1 MKWVTRWRPRGNR
14 TATAWLI
21 RCFIDPGAEHPHRD
35 ARSNGVALRTIV
47 ALLLTLQAGSARAA
61 EPAPLALEKTILLPN
76 VVVRIDHLSIDL
88 ARKHLFVAELGNGTV
103 DVIDLEAGNAIGR
116 IAGLAEPQG
125 IVYVPAPDVIVVASG
140 GDGTVRMFRGGDLSP
155 AGQVAL
161 GDDADNVRLDR
172 RTGHVVVG
180 HGSGAL
186 AVIDPLRAIKLAD
199 IELAVHP
206 ESFQLDPGTQRIFV
220 SLPDARQI
228 GVVDLESRRQ
238 TGAWTVPDLKAN
250 FPLAIDESGARIATV
265 FRSPARFVLLDTK
278 SGAVVANVATC
289 NDADDVFFDAKRQ
302 RIYISCGAGAL
313 DVFQND
319 GANTHLVAQV
329 STPPGGRTSLF
340 VPELDRLF
348 VAVRARLLR
357 SDASVLVF
365 RPAP

>member
-1 MKWVTRWRPRGNR
+1 M
-14 TATAWLI
+14 
-21 RCFIDPGAEHPHRD
+21 F
-35 ARSNGVALRTIV
+35 V
-47 ALLLTLQAGSARAA
+47 ALLLTLHVGSTRAA
-61 EPAPLALEKTILLPN
+61 EPAPLALEKTIPLPD
-76 VVVRIDHLSIDL
+76 VVGRIDHLSIDL

-125 IVYVPAPDVIVVASG
+125 IVYVPAPDLIVVASG

-180 HGSGAL
+180 HGSGGL
-186 AVIDPLRAIKLAD
+186 AVIDPVHATRLAD
-199 IELAVHP
+199 IEVAVHP
-206 ESFQLDPGTQRIFV
+206 ESFQLDPGSRRIFV
-220 SLPDARQI
+220 SLPDAQQI
-228 GVVDLESRRQ
+228 GVVDLESKRQ

-250 FPLAIDESGARIATV
+250 FPLAIDASGTLLATV
-265 FRSPARFVLLDTK
+265 YRSPARLVLLDTN
-278 SGAVVANVATC
+278 SGAVVANLATC
-289 NDADDVFFDAKRQ
+289 NDADDVFLDAKRK
-302 RIYISCGAGAL
+302 RIYISCGAGAV
-313 DVFQND
+313 DVFQNE

-329 STPPGGRTSLF
+329 STPPGGRTALF

-357 SDASVLVF
+357 SDAAILVF
-365 RPAP
+365 RPMP